1 MRCETR
7 IGEERMMI
15 ADRPEAQPAPS
26 QMRIDALDGVRGLAV
41 LAVFFSHASGYG
53 LSLAPWLDVTGI
65 GYIGVYLFFSL
76 SAFLLT
82 RNLMRN
88 PDLVRYAIKRVFRII
103 PLYYLI
109 LTLVFLADTFV
120 RFDPNYLYLKDGVE
134 GYIRHLLF
142 LRGSSIFWTIA
153 IEFPFYFMLPVLL
166 AALMRWGTVP
176 LAMAMLAYGL
186 WYMAIQVFGADLVPL
201 APGTT
206 AHKSLFLDVF
216 FFGALAALVDVR
228 RLPRFAGFAFI
239 LLWVVTL
246 ALIARNF
253 LGLGGHGYGLRY
265 WSPLYAIV
273 FAFAIREVADGVGP
287 LIRSMSAGWLRYVG
301 QIGYSWYLVHLAAL
315 EVAVK
320 LVAGPPQ
327 VKLVAATL
335 LCLGVSALLFKIVEA
350 PSIAAGNR
358 LAQRFDRRWLLPGLP
373 KAPHLNL
380 PFAEIRV
387 DSMGVAERRSE
398 TL

>member
-1 MRCETR
+1 
-7 IGEERMMI
+7 
-15 ADRPEAQPAPS
+15 
-26 QMRIDALDGVRGLAV
+26 MRIDALDGVRGLAV

-53 LSLAPWLDVTGI
+53 LSLVPWLDFTGI

-88 PDLVRYAIKRVFRII
+88 PDLVRYVIKRVFRIV
-103 PLYYLI
+103 PLYYLV

-120 RFDPNYLYLKDGVE
+120 RFDPDYLHLKDGVE
-134 GYIRHLLF
+134 GYIRHLAF
-142 LRGSSIFWTIA
+142 VRGSSIFWTIA

-166 AALMRWGTVP
+166 AALMRWGPFPLTV
-176 LAMAMLAYGL
+176 AMFAYGA

-228 RLPRFAGFAFI
+228 RLPRFAGVAFI

-246 ALIARNF
+246 ALVARNF
-253 LGLGGHGYGLRY
+253 LGLGGSGYSLRY

-273 FAFAIREVADGVGP
+273 FAFAIRDVAEGVGP
-287 LIRSMSAGWLRYVG
+287 LVRSMSAGWLRYVG

-320 LVAGPPQ
+320 LVGGPPQ
-327 VKLVAATL
+327 LKLIVATL
-335 LCLGVSALLFKIVEA
+335 LCFGVSALLFKIVEA

-358 LAQRFDRRWLLPGLP
+358 LAGQIDRKWLLPGLP
-373 KAPHLNL
+373 SAPEVSLSVGAVQANAL
-380 PFAEIRV
+380 EAAA
-387 DSMGVAERRSE
+387 GRSE